1 MLAATPGERRFPRV
15 GLAADTAIPIEVWS
29 GQQTALT
36 GKVTVLGAGGAF
48 VELSNQVPIGRYIEL
63 RFKVPG
69 IPNEIECGG
78 LVRDQIPGRGVG
90 VEFTGLAYS
99 ERDLVANSVTQS
111 IQAQA
116 CPDCVTGTRSGCP

>member
-29 GQQTALT
+29 RHQTEVT
-36 GKVTVLGAGGAF
+36 GRVTVLGAGGAF
-48 VELSNQVPIGRYIEL
+48 VELSQQVPIGRYIEL
-63 RFKVPG
+63 RFNLPG
-69 IPNEIECGG
+69 IPGQIECGG
-78 LVRDQIPGRGVG
+78 LVRDEVPGRGIG

-116 CPDCVTGTRSGCP
+116 